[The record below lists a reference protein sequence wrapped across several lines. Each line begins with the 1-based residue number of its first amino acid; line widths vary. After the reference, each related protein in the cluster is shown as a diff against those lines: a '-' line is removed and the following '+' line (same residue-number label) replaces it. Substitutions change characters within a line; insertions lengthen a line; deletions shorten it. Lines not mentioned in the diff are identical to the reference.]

1 MKYQYIDNT
10 SGSVTFAASANV
22 NRVLNFKNSQ
32 SLVGSKT
39 LGAQVLRNEVVLTT
53 PVTIS
58 VKPEGCDDSCSA
70 TILQATRSVRITM
83 SGPMSAPADVLA
95 DLREAVAI
103 VEYSI
108 ANNGLLNGFKP
119 PIGETFESVVI
130 SESK

>member
-10 SGSVTFAASANV
+10 SGSVTFAATANV

-70 TILQATRSVRITM
+70 TMLQATRSVRITM

-95 DLREAVAI
+95 DLRELVAI

-108 ANNGLLNGFKP
+108 STKGLLTGFKP
-119 PIGETFESVVI
+119 PIGETFESVVV
-130 SESK
+130 SGSK